1 MLKSSKQGKELPQ
14 EDIGGFCMN
23 IKDKWNLKH
32 TDRIT
37 KLKEPQPNPRLKKL
51 ASYFKEGGTALD
63 IACGLGGNSLFLAGM
78 NNQVEAIDI
87 SDVAINYVQ
96 EQAAKDNLSVQPRVT
111 DLTDLDTLNW
121 PNNPFDFIVMSYY
134 LDRSLFP
141 VVKNV
146 LKDCGYFFMETY
158 YQSPY
163 SEEQGVSEQYKLK
176 SNELLAEFGDWKV
189 LYFEEN
195 EQEGWQSI
203 FCQKR

>member
-1 MLKSSKQGKELPQ
+1 MN
-14 EDIGGFCMN
+14 IGGIHMN
-23 IKDKWNLKH
+23 TKDKWNLKH
-32 TDRIT
+32 MDRLT
-37 KLKEPQPNPRLKKL
+37 QLKEPQPNPRLKKL

-96 EQAAKDNLSVQPRVT
+96 EQAARENLSVQPRVT

-141 VVKNV
+141 IVKNV
-146 LKDCGYFFMETY
+146 LKDGGYFFMETY
-158 YQSPY
+158 YQSTY
-163 SEEQGVSEQYKLK
+163 TEEQGVSDQYKLK

>member
-1 MLKSSKQGKELPQ
+1 
-14 EDIGGFCMN
+14 MN
-23 IKDKWNLKH
+23 TKDKWNLKH
-32 TDRIT
+32 LDRIT
-37 KLKEPQPNPRLKKL
+37 HLKEPQPNPRLKKL

-96 EQAAKDNLSVQPRVT
+96 EQAAKENLSVQPRVT

-146 LKDCGYFFMETY
+146 LKDGGYFFMETY

-163 SEEQGVSEQYKLK
+163 TEEQGVTEQYKLK